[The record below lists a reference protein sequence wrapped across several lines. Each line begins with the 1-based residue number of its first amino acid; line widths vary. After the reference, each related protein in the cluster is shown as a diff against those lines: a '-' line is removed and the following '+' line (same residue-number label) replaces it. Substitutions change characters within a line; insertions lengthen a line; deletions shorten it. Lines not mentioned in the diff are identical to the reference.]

1 MCRRALYHNV
11 TTIYD
16 SYIKNKMRRQVGN
29 ALFLNTAIGIRV
41 ILQFRNRRQEVNS
54 AIADKKRQWQIPL
67 PEVDPKPEPEHV

>member
-1 MCRRALYHNV
+1 MLYHNV

-41 ILQFRNRRQEVNS
+41 ILRFRNRRQEVNS

-67 PEVDPKPEPEHV
+67 PEVGPKPKPEHV